1 MNINNF
7 INSIFTSISRCNYLS
22 IVYESKSDG
31 FSPADTILGL
41 KLIDVNT
48 AEDIYIDQLLIEEG
62 RATLND

>member
-1 MNINNF
+1 MDKNF
-7 INSIFTSISRCNYLS
+7 VS

>member
-1 MNINNF
+1 MEDSLRFQELVVDKNF
-7 INSIFTSISRCNYLS
+7 VS
-22 IVYESKSDG
+22 IVYEFKSDG